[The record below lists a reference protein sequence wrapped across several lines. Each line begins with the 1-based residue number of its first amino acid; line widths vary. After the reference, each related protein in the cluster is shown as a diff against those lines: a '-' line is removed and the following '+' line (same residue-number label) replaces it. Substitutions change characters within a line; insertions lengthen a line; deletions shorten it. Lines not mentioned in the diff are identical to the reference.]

1 MKPKDPLV
9 WLNPPLITSYVLI
22 PKYIL
27 DPTSYGH
34 SYRFTAFQPKRQAA
48 AFPVP
53 DLIFDRL
60 LTASSTDNNRGGPW
74 GFPFPLYLTPLS

>member
-34 SYRFTAFQPKRQAA
+34 SYSPSETPEGRLQHFLFLTSF
-48 AFPVP
+48 
-53 DLIFDRL
+53 FDRL

-74 GFPFPLYLTPLS
+74 GFPFPFYLTPLS